1 MDHTEG
7 GDALNSRGKHTGGAL
22 EALVKPKPSLSA
34 AKPDTSTKSRKA
46 VDRGVQARGPG
57 ECGLSFLMVAV
68 GRSAPMFAQPR
79 LLQRGA
85 GDSLEHRS

>member
-7 GDALNSRGKHTGGAL
+7 GDALDSRGTHTGGAL

-46 VDRGVQARGPG
+46 EVCRQGVLG
-57 ECGLSFLMVAV
+57 SVA
-68 GRSAPMFAQPR
+68 SA
-79 LLQRGA
+79 
-85 GDSLEHRS
+85 S

>member
-7 GDALNSRGKHTGGAL
+7 GDALNSRGKHTAGAL

-34 AKPDTSTKSRKA
+34 AKPDTSTKSRKD

-57 ECGLSFLMVAV
+57 ECGFLTVAV
-68 GRSAPMFAQPR
+68 GSSAPLFAQPR